1 MAGSMCVSGGEK
13 YESIH
18 WNWVWFVWNQHF
30 HLLLCAFFLCI
41 GCKWTHTELGK
52 PNMANELVVI
62 CENTRNKKWMVT
74 FKFSIINTYIR
85 SINILSFFIENADFI
100 MTNKSTA
107 IYIFAMR
114 SINTIW
120 FNGKNGNAWRTQS
133 KWNSNERTK
142 DHNNWPSDLMKIQ
155 TEKSCNQ
162 INWLA
167 LSGRCNNQTENG
179 RILCGKSQ
187 RK

>member
-74 FKFSIINTYIR
+74 VKFSIINTYIR

-100 MTNKSTA
+100 MTNKIDRD
-107 IYIFAMR
+107 IYICHALYKYDM
-114 SINTIW
+114 
-120 FNGKNGNAWRTQS
+120 
-133 KWNSNERTK
+133 
-142 DHNNWPSDLMKIQ
+142 IQ
-155 TEKSCNQ
+155 
-162 INWLA
+162 W
-167 LSGRCNNQTENG
+167 
-179 RILCGKSQ
+179 
-187 RK
+187 